1 MLYDRLDDPD
11 ASMSFSGVLLQPGDL
26 SPRLTLLGGPVV
38 RKAAA
43 RKQKKLRRTLVDDP
57 ARVAR

>member
-1 MLYDRLDDPD
+1 MAR
-11 ASMSFSGVLLQPGDL
+11 AFDL

-57 ARVAR
+57 ARVTR